1 VQEGGWDFFSR
12 QFLKSMLYLKQG
24 GIKIMPYEV
33 LEQKISSLTLEQ
45 QQSVFDFINFLL
57 YKNQS
62 SKNKKQIRQPGGLE
76 GNLYMAPDFDETP
89 DCFKDYM

>member
-1 VQEGGWDFFSR
+1 MEGGIFFSR

-33 LEQKISSLTLEQ
+33 LEQKISSLTQEQ

>member
-1 VQEGGWDFFSR
+1 MIIRRFSDFAWQIINLSKGSLCF
-12 QFLKSMLYLKQG
+12 FYIFFNKSKC
-24 GIKIMPYEV
+24 
-33 LEQKISSLTLEQ
+33 
-45 QQSVFDFINFLL
+45 FDFINFLL

-76 GNLYMAPDFDETP
+76 GNFYMAPDFDETP